1 MGAPN
6 AHHKD
11 RAPMELGL
19 GGRRMR
25 TTHRKALQQAAAPEL
40 VNTNFCAEVPDQLWV
55 ADIAYVRS
63 REGFLYLAFILDA
76 YSRKIVGWSMATHLR
91 SELVGRQGRA

>member
-1 MGAPN
+1 
-6 AHHKD
+6 
-11 RAPMELGL
+11 
-19 GGRRMR
+19 MR

-40 VNTNFCAEVPDQLWV
+40 VNRNFGAEEPDQLWA
-55 ADIAYVRS
+55 ADITYVRS